1 MKIKDLKKY
10 STAEKIALAEELWD
24 SVGKKDIEL
33 SQEIK
38 NELDSRLK
46 NLEEGKT
53 ELYTWNEVKNHLKQ
67 NRK

>member
-38 NELDSRLK
+38 NELDIRLK